1 MSARSHLSWLRLAI
15 VLATLAVALAG
26 SNAASA
32 VSAPVVIDTVTVEN
46 GVATVTGAVDAEL
59 IEVNGEVVDVDSDGT
74 FRALV
79 DVSEELLEIEL
90 LESPAELV
98 TIRIPLDV
106 LLQTGGEGVLND
118 LVDAGI
124 SIDVPSEGFRIVDG
138 EMPLV
143 EGRVLNDSNL
153 ELLEVNG
160 VDVLSR
166 TGQHGLF
173 SINLGSSS
181 SSSSRETVTVVVSDR
196 RGVSQ
201 TSTFTATRVKSTIAT
216 RAGTSVSAAGA
227 RGIVIARI
235 ALDKRLLTTPK
246 KQLHVLV
253 TVKDR
258 RGYLIRGA
266 SLRLRALPSKNVAN
280 GMVRAGFTNRFGKAQ
295 FRYTVRANAT
305 TGAPAKWLTVATRAA
320 TPKASASKRVQL
332 RLPAVQH

>member
-1 MSARSHLSWLRLAI
+1 
-15 VLATLAVALAG
+15 
-26 SNAASA
+26 
-32 VSAPVVIDTVTVEN
+32 
-46 GVATVTGAVDAEL
+46 
-59 IEVNGEVVDVDSDGT
+59 
-74 FRALV
+74 
-79 DVSEELLEIEL
+79 
-90 LESPAELV
+90 
-98 TIRIPLDV
+98 
-106 LLQTGGEGVLND
+106 
-118 LVDAGI
+118 
-124 SIDVPSEGFRIVDG
+124 
-138 EMPLV
+138 MPLV

-166 TGQHGLF
+166 TGQDGLF
-173 SINLGSSS
+173 SISLGSSS

-201 TSTFTATRVKSTIAT
+201 TSIFTATRVKSTIAT
-216 RAGTSVSAAGA
+216 RVGTSVSAAGA

-266 SLRLRALPSKNVAN
+266 SLRLRAMPSKNVAN
-280 GMVRAGFTNRFGKAQ
+280 GMLRAGFTNRFGKAQ
-295 FRYTVRANAT
+295 FRYTVRANAM
-305 TGAPAKWLTVATRAA
+305 TGGPAKWLTVATRAA

-332 RLPAVQH
+332 RLPARFQP